1 MRRIP
6 IIATIVVLAA
16 AGLMVALGLWQLR
29 RLHQKEALLTHFAAA
44 RGNPAIVEW
53 TSKGVGEE
61 VLYRR
66 GRLQC
71 ATVGARSGIAG
82 RNAADQAGVAQT
94 VRCTLPGGGQALV
107 VLGWS
112 LQPLVAPAWQGGTV
126 TGVIAPG
133 PRLVADPPL
142 EGLGANAIPD
152 PADLPNNHFSYA
164 IQWFLF
170 AATALVVY
178 VVALRHRK

>member
-6 IIATIVVLAA
+6 LLATIVVLAA

-29 RLHQKEALLTHFAAA
+29 RLHQKDALLAHYAAA
-44 RGNPAIVEW
+44 KGNPDPVEW
-53 TSKGVGEE
+53 TSAGVDDNL
-61 VLYRR
+61 LYRR
-66 GRLQC
+66 AALQC
-71 ATVGARSGIAG
+71 AAIGARSSIAG
-82 RNAADQAGVAQT
+82 RNTKGEPGVAQT

-112 LQPLVAPAWQGGTV
+112 LQPLVAPAWQGGAV
-126 TGVIAPG
+126 TGIIAPG

-142 EGLGANAIPD
+142 EGLEANAIPD
-152 PADLPNNHFSYA
+152 PGDLPNNHFSYA

-170 AATALVVY
+170 AGTALVIY
-178 VVALRHRK
+178 ALALRRRK